1 MCLWER
7 VGICYNNEII
17 MTKETRNKVLV
28 PAVLLFGIFIG
39 GVAVLQTKGTGAS
52 ILTAGKKILF
62 PIAAEPDADPDNDGL
77 KNWEEELHK
86 TDPRNPDTDED
97 GYVDGEEVA
106 SGYDPTVKAPGDALE
121 GTDSSAPR
129 PLPKNLTTHLSQLL
143 TEKIAAGEFDPAQ
156 GDALDA
162 AGDPSIPYNQD
173 VLNEV
178 LYQIGVRAKAYFTL
192 PEIADADLRISSTPT
207 TYQEIGIYIVAMSS
221 ALEPDDAVKDLSTN
235 EVIVIKEAVETK
247 DTALVELLRS
257 SYQKAVERIKGVT
270 VPKDFVQ
277 LHKQQLLILMQFEK
291 IMAAVADFQN
301 DPATASAAVEI
312 YPQTVDML
320 EQFSSDLEAKI
331 KSYQ

>member
-1 MCLWER
+1 
-7 VGICYNNEII
+7 

-52 ILTAGKKILF
+52 ILTAGKKVLF

-106 SGYDPTVKAPGDALE
+106 SGYNPTVKAPGDALE
-121 GTDSSAPR
+121 GTNSSAPR

-156 GDALDA
+156 GDALDYTN
-162 AGDPSIPYNQD
+162 DPALPYNQE

-178 LYQIGVRAKAYFTL
+178 LYEIGVRAKAHFTL
-192 PEIADADLRISSTPT
+192 PEIKDADIKISQNPT
-207 TYQEIGIYIVAMSS
+207 TREEISIFLVAMSQ
-221 ALEPDDAVKDLSTN
+221 ALQVNETMQAGDATEID
-235 EVIVIKEAVETK
+235 IIKEAVESK
-247 DTALVELLRS
+247 DTTKVQMRHT
-257 SYQKAVERIKGVT
+257 SYRRAIEHMRAVT
-270 VPKDFVQ
+270 VPRDLVEM
-277 LHKQQLLILMQFEK
+277 HKKQIALFMVLEK
-291 IMAAVADFQN
+291 ILGAVTDFQN
-301 DPATASAAVEI
+301 DPAMASAGVEV
-312 YPQTVDML
+312 YPDIIDALQ
-320 EQFSSDLEAKI
+320 QFSAELITKLSA
-331 KSYQ
+331 YQP